1 MLLFICYSIVLDNTD
16 ISTLSKGKTSVS
28 TNGIKVYN
36 KEILGD
42 KICRLT
48 TANIL
53 LVTDKMEIEKA
64 KVNLETDKARLF
76 GKKNSLVIKR
86 EEFRTEIV
94 ILNVINVLVRGYQDP
109 FLKLIQD
116 KFKVKRLS
124 SFDNLK
130 ENFQRF
136 FTGIRY
142 Y

>member
-1 MLLFICYSIVLDNTD
+1 MDNTD